1 MRPKLGIA
9 LRMSERESLCG
20 CAGVCGCVG
29 VCGMCLWLV
38 FRRESEIMGERE
50 RERGSERMVEMV
62 LIIQAPAMRT
72 EKKNPFVIFCSNAK
86 K

>member
-1 MRPKLGIA
+1 MRV
-9 LRMSERESLCG
+9 
-20 CAGVCGCVG
+20 CAGVCVCVC

-38 FRRESEIMGERE
+38 FRRESVIMGE

-86 K
+86 I